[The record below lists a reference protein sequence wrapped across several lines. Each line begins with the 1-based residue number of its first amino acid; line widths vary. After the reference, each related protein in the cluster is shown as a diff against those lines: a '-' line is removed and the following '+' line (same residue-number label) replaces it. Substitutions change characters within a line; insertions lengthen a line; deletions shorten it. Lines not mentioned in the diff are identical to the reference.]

1 MIEGYEEFTESQL
14 KILQRYVTNTSS
26 NIFVIRNLPE
36 VIKGAL
42 FSRYSRSSLGLRSL
56 LLKDFILNEETA
68 FTAITGAHSGAE
80 QDEGELE
87 DQTIAIKKAQNF
99 YDRILD
105 GYGDDSIGELGGAH
119 LAIENVSMIAAKI
132 IEDCRIGGSPLEK
145 STRYIYFD
153 QKVNGEYLYFREP
166 ILMTS
171 AFRESYLK
179 TCNFLFETYSALIP
193 PLTELMEKKF
203 PKEHDISKVAYT
215 AALRAKVLDCLRGL
229 LPSSALT
236 NMGMYGNGRFFES
249 LIQKLN
255 CNNLAEMQDIGRKSY
270 HELSRVIPSFIR
282 RGDPAHKYQKAF
294 TEFREQMSNDLKML
308 ADRHTTSIAK
318 MQHAGVRLISYDLDS
333 PAKVAAALLFE
344 HCNSGLHELQE
355 YCRTL
360 PEEELGRI
368 LDSAANFRET
378 RRHKSPRA
386 LEHTMFTFEIVAD
399 FGVYRDLHRHRML
412 TQERQLLSCD
422 FGYFIPNEILDTEME
437 KQYRE
442 AMDEAKKIYESIVEE
457 LPEEAQYV
465 VPMAYNMHWYFHVN
479 LRSLQWLCELRSSP
493 AGHPNYRFIAQELAK
508 QVCKVFPCFERFFKF
523 VDYDGYE
530 LGRLGQE
537 IRIVEKRLARSSHE

>member
-1 MIEGYEEFTESQL
+1 MTEGYEEFTESQI
-14 KILQRYVTNTSS
+14 KILQRYVTNATS
-26 NIFVIRNLPE
+26 NIFALRNLPE

-68 FTAITGAHSGAE
+68 FSAIAGIHANAE
-80 QDEGELE
+80 RDEAEIE
-87 DQTIAIKKAQNF
+87 DQIMAIKKAQNF

-119 LAIENVSMIAAKI
+119 LAIENISMIAAKV
-132 IEDCRIGGSPLEK
+132 IEDSRIGGSPLEK

-153 QKVNGEYLYFREP
+153 QKVDGEYLYFREP

-171 AFRESYLK
+171 AFREAYIK

-203 PKEHDISKVAYT
+203 PKEHDVSKVAYT

-229 LPSSALT
+229 LPASALT
-236 NMGMYGNGRFFES
+236 KMGMYGNGRFFES

-255 CNNLAEMQDIGRKSY
+255 CHNLAEMQDIGKKSFQ
-270 HELSRVIPSFIR
+270 ELSKVIPSFIR
-282 RGDPAHKYQKAF
+282 RGDPAHKYQKSY
-294 TEFREQMSNDLKML
+294 EQFREQMSNDLKL
-308 ADRHTTSIAK
+308 LSDRHTASISK
-318 MQHAGVRLISYDLDS
+318 MQHPGVRLISYDLES

-344 HCNSGLHELQE
+344 HTDVGLHELQE
-355 YCRTL
+355 YCRAL
-360 PEEELGRI
+360 PEEELNRI
-368 LDSAANFRET
+368 LDSASNFREN

-386 LEHTMFTFEIVAD
+386 LEHATFTFEIVAD
-399 FGVYRDLHRHRML
+399 FGIYRDLHRHRILTQDRQML
-412 TQERQLLSCD
+412 TCN
-422 FGYFIPNEILDTEME
+422 FGYFIPHEIIDTEME
-437 KQYRE
+437 KQYRN
-442 AMDEAKKIYESIVEE
+442 AMDEAKKVYASIAEE

-479 LRSLQWLCELRSSP
+479 LRSLQWLCELRSAP
-493 AGHPNYRFIAQELAK
+493 AGHPSYRFIAQELAK
-508 QVCKVFPCFERFFKF
+508 QVSKVFPSFERFFKF

-537 IRIVEKRLARSSHE
+537 IRTVEKRLARDLA

>member
-1 MIEGYEEFTESQL
+1 MTEGYEEFTESQI
-14 KILQRYVTNTSS
+14 KILQRYVTNATS
-26 NIFVIRNLPE
+26 NIFALRNLPE

-68 FTAITGAHSGAE
+68 FSAIAGIHANAE
-80 QDEGELE
+80 RDEAEIE
-87 DQTIAIKKAQNF
+87 DQIMAIKKAQNF

-119 LAIENVSMIAAKI
+119 LAIENISMIAAKV
-132 IEDCRIGGSPLEK
+132 IEDSRIGGSPLEK

-153 QKVNGEYLYFREP
+153 QKVDGEYLYFREP

-171 AFRESYLK
+171 AFREAYVK

-203 PKEHDISKVAYT
+203 PKEHDVSKVAYT

-229 LPSSALT
+229 LPASALT

-255 CNNLAEMQDIGRKSY
+255 CHNLAEMQDIGKKSFQ
-270 HELSRVIPSFIR
+270 ELSKVIPSFIR
-282 RGDPAHKYQKAF
+282 RGDPAHKYQKSY
-294 TEFREQMSNDLKML
+294 EQFREQMSNDLKL
-308 ADRHTTSIAK
+308 LSDRHTASISK
-318 MQHAGVRLISYDLDS
+318 MQHPGVRLISYDLES

-344 HCNSGLHELQE
+344 HTDVGLHELQE
-355 YCRTL
+355 YCRAL
-360 PEEELGRI
+360 PEEELNRI
-368 LDSAANFRET
+368 LDSASNFREN

-386 LEHTMFTFEIVAD
+386 LEHATFTFEIVAD
-399 FGVYRDLHRHRML
+399 FGIYRDLHRHRILTQDRQML
-412 TQERQLLSCD
+412 TCN
-422 FGYFIPNEILDTEME
+422 FGYFIPHEIIDTEME
-437 KQYRE
+437 KQYRN
-442 AMDEAKKIYESIVEE
+442 AMDEAKKVYASIAEE

-479 LRSLQWLCELRSSP
+479 LRSLQWLCELRSAP
-493 AGHPNYRFIAQELAK
+493 AGHPSYRFIAQELAK
-508 QVCKVFPCFERFFKF
+508 QVSKVFPSFERFFKF

-537 IRIVEKRLARSSHE
+537 IRTVEKRLARDLA